1 MAKMN
6 GGPGKQL
13 MNQGGNLVLPPNW
26 VGESFNLHCV
36 CPEPSVAGIMA
47 LGMALAAWKRKAI

>member
-1 MAKMN
+1 MN